1 MQTPYEILGVVN
13 DANDNE
19 IKQAYLQQVK
29 NNPPDRNQD
38 QFQHIHNAYISIKDH
53 KSRVSH
59 DLFTLPTANFNTV
72 LEQIMHTGQSITLD
86 AESFNKILSVSI
98 DETSLLNLF
107 ARPEQS

>member
-13 DANDNE
+13 DANDND

-38 QFQHIHNAYISIKDH
+38 QFQCIHNAYISIKDR

-59 DLFTLPTANFNTV
+59 DLFSLPTANFNTV
-72 LEQIMHTGQSITLD
+72 LEQIMHTEQSITLD

-98 DETSLLNLF
+98 DEANLLSSF
-107 ARPEQS
+107 SRSERS